1 MTTIEERYLQYLIE
15 NPTVHKIPY
24 IHCVPELTEKIPVEY
39 KTTSNPNVELPKEPT
54 WDILRDINI
63 KKSKKTGEDIIQM
76 YQRAL
81 PIKKFGRIRGNIE
94 YLEDCW
100 NIQIQPISFKY
111 AYADSGVLGFTESGQ
126 SKIRDKYVKIRVRYD
141 GTQYV
146 MVNAVKTNYTISY
159 A

>member
-63 KKSKKTGEDIIQM
+63 KKKLPLPYTHRGLWIGRGSLIYLLDNYRII
-76 YQRAL
+76 
-81 PIKKFGRIRGNIE
+81 
-94 YLEDCW
+94 
-100 NIQIQPISFKY
+100 FK
-111 AYADSGVLGFTESGQ
+111 
-126 SKIRDKYVKIRVRYD
+126 
-141 GTQYV
+141 
-146 MVNAVKTNYTISY
+146 
-159 A
+159 